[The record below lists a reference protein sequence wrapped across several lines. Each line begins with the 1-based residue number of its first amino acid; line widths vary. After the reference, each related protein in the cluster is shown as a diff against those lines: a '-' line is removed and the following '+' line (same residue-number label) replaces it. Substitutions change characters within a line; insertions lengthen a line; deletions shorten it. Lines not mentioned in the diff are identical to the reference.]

1 MARLLLSML
10 VLGEYDSTW
19 LYAKGYMWSIIEV
32 STGIVCTCLPTMRV
46 LLKAT
51 FGGRFARM
59 FGMSSEKASR
69 QQPSN
74 TPWSKANEYNNEI
87 GEVRAVE
94 ASSSRHRADMYADLY
109 DSEWDTGSQRILVT
123 EEVSVELQPVKQTL
137 SVNAI

>member
-1 MARLLLSML
+1 
-10 VLGEYDSTW
+10 
-19 LYAKGYMWSIIEV
+19 
-32 STGIVCTCLPTMRV
+32 
-46 LLKAT
+46 
-51 FGGRFARM
+51 
-59 FGMSSEKASR
+59 MSSEKASR